1 MRDLHFHL
9 FTSCYFVSASSVCFF
24 PIPYQ
29 SVAHSLPASFICCAA
44 LVAVELPRAHCAL
57 MRASHALCMRP
68 VSIIARRSDSGTVH
82 GSVKNAGAGSVS
94 SATSASNQDSGANH
108 KRRRRTNASDDED
121 AQRRREF
128 ESGCSDRMAES
139 SSSSSADAE
148 DVDYFCNF
156 CGVNV
161 SPHDTCSL
169 ISVRAA
175 GGRYSLVWDMLPLV
189 ISTIFLD

>member
-1 MRDLHFHL
+1 MH
-9 FTSCYFVSASSVCFF
+9 SSL
-24 PIPYQ
+24 PLPRQ

-57 MRASHALCMRP
+57 MRVSHALCMRP
-68 VSIIARRSDSGTVH
+68 VTVVLRRSDNATAH
-82 GSVKNAGAGSVS
+82 GGVKDAGAGSGACAT

-108 KRRRRTNASDDED
+108 KRRRRTNASTDADD

-128 ESGCSDRMAES
+128 ESGCSDRMAEPS

-148 DVDYFCNF
+148 DVDYFCRF

-169 ISVRAA
+169 ISVRFEGADIPFTCVENA
-175 GGRYSLVWDMLPLV
+175 PSC
-189 ISTIFLD
+189 LDLTLSACTVAVENI